1 MKNLLFL
8 GDSITDCNHYF
19 DPDNLGYGYVRIIS
33 DKLSKT
39 KTPDNHYQVF
49 NKGNDGFTVAA
60 LRRLWKR
67 SCLNLKPDF
76 ITILIGINDL
86 AVIKN
91 TGITPSVGLAQF
103 REQYQALIED
113 IRLMTDCPILL
124 MEPFIFPHPAEYATW
139 EPELHQMN
147 KFIHQLAVDNGLF
160 FLPLWENLLSAAK
173 KDGFSDKDIEM
184 AITTARKHYE
194 VLSASPALKSPY
206 GYLEQRRKTLE
217 MVNGKLLDQKLKKA
231 LKQVNL
237 TMKKN

>member
-1 MKNLLFL
+1 MKTLLFL

-19 DPDNLGYGYVRIIS
+19 DSENLGYGYVRMIEKQIN
-33 DKLSKT
+33 
-39 KTPDNHYQVF
+39 TPDKNYQVQNF
-49 NKGNDGFTVAA
+49 GNDGFTVPA
-60 LRRLWKR
+60 LRRLWQRKG
-67 SCLNLKPDF
+67 LNLKPDF

-124 MEPFIFPHPAEYATW
+124 MEPFIFPHPAEFATW

-147 KFIHQLAVDNGLF
+147 KFIRQLAVDNGLF

-173 KDGFSDKDIEM
+173 KDGFSE
-184 AITTARKHYE
+184 ITTDGIHLTAEGHKI
-194 VLSASPALKSPY
+194 LA
-206 GYLEQRRKTLE
+206 
-217 MVNGKLLDQKLKKA
+217 DQWIR
-231 LKQVNL
+231 NY
-237 TMKKN
+237 

>member
-1 MKNLLFL
+1 MKTLLFL

-19 DPDNLGYGYVRIIS
+19 DSENLGYGYVRMIEKQIN
-33 DKLSKT
+33 
-39 KTPDNHYQVF
+39 TPDKNYQVQNF
-49 NKGNDGFTVAA
+49 GNDGFTVPA
-60 LRRLWKR
+60 LRRLWQRKG
-67 SCLNLKPDF
+67 LNLKPDF

-139 EPELHQMN
+139 ETELHQMN

-160 FLPLWENLLSAAK
+160 FLPLWEDLLSAAK
-173 KDGFSDKDIEM
+173 KDGFSE
-184 AITTARKHYE
+184 ITTDGIH
-194 VLSASPALKSPY
+194 
-206 GYLEQRRKTLE
+206 
-217 MVNGKLLDQKLKKA
+217 
-231 LKQVNL
+231 L
-237 TMKKN
+237 TAEGHKIIAGHWIRDY

>member
-1 MKNLLFL
+1 MKTLLFL

-19 DPDNLGYGYVRIIS
+19 DPENLGYGYVRMIEKQIN
-33 DKLSKT
+33 
-39 KTPDNHYQVF
+39 TPDKNYQVQNF
-49 NKGNDGFTVAA
+49 GNDGFTVPA
-60 LRRLWKR
+60 LRRLWQRKG
-67 SCLNLKPDF
+67 LNLKPDF

-160 FLPLWENLLSAAK
+160 FLPLWEDLLSAAK
-173 KDGFSDKDIEM
+173 KDGFSE
-184 AITTARKHYE
+184 ITTDGIH
-194 VLSASPALKSPY
+194 
-206 GYLEQRRKTLE
+206 
-217 MVNGKLLDQKLKKA
+217 
-231 LKQVNL
+231 L
-237 TMKKN
+237 TAEGHKILAGQWIRNY

>member
-1 MKNLLFL
+1 MKTLLFL

-19 DPDNLGYGYVRIIS
+19 DPENLGYGYVRMIEKQIN
-33 DKLSKT
+33 
-39 KTPDNHYQVF
+39 TPDKNYQVQNF
-49 NKGNDGFTVAA
+49 GNDGFTIPA
-60 LRRLWKR
+60 LRRLWQRKG
-67 SCLNLKPDF
+67 LNLKPDF

-139 EPELHQMN
+139 ETELHQMN

-160 FLPLWENLLSAAK
+160 FLPLWEDLLSAAK
-173 KDGFSDKDIEM
+173 KDGFSE
-184 AITTARKHYE
+184 ITTDGIH
-194 VLSASPALKSPY
+194 
-206 GYLEQRRKTLE
+206 
-217 MVNGKLLDQKLKKA
+217 
-231 LKQVNL
+231 L
-237 TMKKN
+237 TAEGHKILAGQWIRNY